1 MPATPTLRAA
11 LGHAKNAAVTPPPT
25 PPPPPPPPLV
35 RPPAARIREIA
46 LLYGAT
52 LVVTVGLTLMQAS
65 VGWIRSYTLVL
76 VAATFLYLPI
86 EVLHRRGEDPAAF
99 GLHRRR
105 PLRAVAFALL
115 VMLATFPLY
124 LVGFHLWQTE
134 VLGQTPAPSEARFDR
149 WPIELQDSPR
159 VGALAE
165 GEVRLHDADRRL
177 WLRWHL
183 PAGQRFEAVIES
195 DGPLV
200 AHTGPAERPALNRL
214 VVDAGS
220 DGLLVFAAPGERV
233 DVAIDAG
240 GDRLPAERL
249 RLGTALVAAEH
260 NPYRAERSVWW
271 LINLIL
277 VQLLLVALPE
287 EVFYRGYL
295 QTRLDGLVGRDVKL
309 FGVEVNLTSLLLTS
323 ALFAVAHFV
332 TIPSPHR
339 LAVFFPSLLFGWM
352 RRATGGVIAPTIY
365 HAACNLLVEVA
376 AAYYD

>member
-1 MPATPTLRAA
+1 MPR
-11 LGHAKNAAVTPPPT
+11 VTDRSPA
-25 PPPPPPPPLV
+25 PPPPST
-35 RPPAARIREIA
+35 PADRRRVWREA
-46 LLYGAT
+46 LLLYGVT
-52 LVVTVGLTLMQAS
+52 LVVTTALTILQQS

-86 EVLHRRGEDPAAF
+86 ELLHRRGLDPADF
-99 GLHRRR
+99 GIHRRR
-105 PLRAVAFALL
+105 PLRGVAFALL
-115 VMLATFPLY
+115 VMLATFPIY
-124 LVGFHLWQTE
+124 LAGFHVWQTE

-149 WPIELQDSPR
+149 WPVELQDSPR
-159 VGALAE
+159 VHTLAA
-165 GEVRLHDADRRL
+165 GEVRLYDADRRL

-183 PAGQRFEAVIES
+183 PAGQRFEATIDS

-200 AHTGPAERPALNRL
+200 ADVGPAERDGLDRL
-214 VVDAGS
+214 VIDAGS
-220 DGLLVFAAPGERV
+220 DGLVAFNAPGEWVEMRV
-233 DVAIDAG
+233 DTG
-240 GDRLPAERL
+240 GDRMPPERL
-249 RLGTALVAAEH
+249 RLGTALVSADA
-260 NPYRAERSVWW
+260 NPYRADRSIWW
-271 LINLIL
+271 LINLVL

-309 FGVEVNLTSLLLTS
+309 FGVEVNLASLVLTS
-323 ALFAVAHFV
+323 ALFAIGHYV

-376 AAYYD
+376 AAYYV

>member
-1 MPATPTLRAA
+1 MPPVTTPAPRS
-11 LGHAKNAAVTPPPT
+11 
-25 PPPPPPPPLV
+25 
-35 RPPAARIREIA
+35 PAARLRELT

-52 LVVTVGLTLMQAS
+52 LVVTVGLTLLQAG

-99 GLHRRR
+99 GIHRQR
-105 PLRAVAFALL
+105 PVRAALFALL
-115 VMLATFPLY
+115 VMLATFPVY
-124 LVGFHLWQTE
+124 LVGFHVWQTE
-134 VLGQTPAPSEARFDR
+134 FLGQTPAPSEARFDR
-149 WPIELQDSPR
+149 WPVELHDAPR
-159 VGALAE
+159 VAALAE
-165 GEVRLHDADRRL
+165 GEVRLYDADRRL

-183 PAGQRFEAVIES
+183 PAGQRFVAAIES
-195 DGPLV
+195 DAPLA
-200 AHTGPAERPALNRL
+200 AHLGPAERPAPNRL

-220 DGLLVFAAPGERV
+220 DGLVAFAAPGEALT
-233 DVAIDAG
+233 VAIETG
-240 GDRLPAERL
+240 GDRLPPERL
-249 RLGTALVAAEH
+249 RLGTALTRAEH

-271 LINLIL
+271 LINLVL

-295 QTRLDGLVGRDVKL
+295 QTRLDGLVGRDVRL
-309 FGVEVNLTSLLLTS
+309 FGVEVNVTSLVLTS
-323 ALFAVAHFV
+323 ALFAIGHFA

-376 AAYYD
+376 SAYYI